1 MAQLNDVR
9 LRRTTLDDFDVVAAL
24 FRDPG
29 FYADW
34 GGAMKSDEQIAAG
47 YLGGRFPDVE
57 CFLIEEAGAVV
68 GFAQIHV
75 ADDGGEGGG
84 MDLVLLPHARGRGIG
99 SVVVRVLADLVRV
112 ERRWRRFTVDPDVS
126 NNSGVNFW
134 AKAGFVAE
142 RVVYDDAGRPP
153 YWIMAWPT
161 GTPPEEMA

>member
-1 MAQLNDVR
+1 VAQLNNVR
-9 LRRTTLDDFDVVAAL
+9 LRRTTPDDSDVVTAL
-24 FRDPG
+24 FHDPG
-29 FYADW
+29 LYPEWD
-34 GGAMKSDEQIAAG
+34 GAMKSDEEIAAG
-47 YLGGRFPDVE
+47 YLGGRFPQVE

-99 SVVVRVLADLVRV
+99 SVVVRVLADMVRV

-126 NNSGVNFW
+126 NTRGVNFW

-153 YWIMAWPT
+153 YWIMARPT
-161 GTPPEEMA
+161 RTPPGEMA